1 MAEEFKKNGMSF
13 LETLGENDLAVLVKE
28 SDKLFHSNGIPFL
41 SDNEYDI
48 VKEYL
53 ENRFPKNAVLGE
65 IGTPVVAKNKVVL
78 PFEMASMDKI
88 KPDTGV
94 LNAWKQ
100 KFKGPF
106 VLSCKL
112 DGVSGMYYCVGNER
126 KLYTRGNGKVGQ
138 DISYLIEHLK
148 LPLLKN
154 NMVVRG
160 EFVIPKSV
168 FASKYSGEFA
178 NARNLVAGIVNRLTV
193 DTSKISDV
201 HFVVYEVIQPELKP
215 SVQMREIASAGLE
228 VVLNKT
234 VADLTNESL
243 SDTLVDWRKNYSY
256 DIDGVIVADD
266 KVYSRKTGNPEHAF
280 AFKMVLSDQ
289 VAEAKVVDVLWTPS
303 KDGYLKPRVQI
314 EPIHLGGVKIEYATG
329 FNGAFIETNKIGVG
343 AVIQLVRSGDVI
355 PHIRGVVVPAEKGKM
370 PTVAYKWN
378 NTHVDILLED
388 IGSDLTVLEKNI
400 AGFFKGLEVDG
411 LSSGNVSRLVGSGYD
426 SVPKILRMKEEDFLK
441 VPGFKKAMAS
451 KLYTGIQEK
460 VGSAK
465 LTKIMAVSNVFGR
478 GFSDLKME
486 LILRE
491 YPEVFTERN
500 SQKLAGVKG
509 MASKTA
515 EAFVERIPAFLD
527 FLKDCGLLHKLDE
540 NEKKNGVVE
549 MVDELNPLFNKSI
562 VMTGFRDK
570 KIIEELAKYGAKLG
584 SSVSKNTLV
593 VLVKD
598 KNEDMDSG
606 KVFEA
611 KKLGIPIMT
620 PEEFTAKY
628 LL

>member
-1 MAEEFKKNGMSF
+1 M
-13 LETLGENDLAVLVKE
+13 
-28 SDKLFHSNGIPFL
+28 
-41 SDNEYDI
+41 
-48 VKEYL
+48 
-53 ENRFPKNAVLGE
+53 
-65 IGTPVVAKNKVVL
+65 
-78 PFEMASMDKI
+78 
-88 KPDTGV
+88 
-94 LNAWKQ
+94 
-100 KFKGPF
+100 
-106 VLSCKL
+106 
-112 DGVSGMYYCVGNER
+112 
-126 KLYTRGNGKVGQ
+126 
-138 DISYLIEHLK
+138 
-148 LPLLKN
+148 
-154 NMVVRG
+154 
-160 EFVIPKSV
+160 
-168 FASKYSGEFA
+168 
-178 NARNLVAGIVNRLTV
+178 
-193 DTSKISDV
+193 
-201 HFVVYEVIQPELKP
+201 
-215 SVQMREIASAGLE
+215 
-228 VVLNKT
+228 
-234 VADLTNESL
+234 
-243 SDTLVDWRKNYSY
+243 
-256 DIDGVIVADD
+256 
-266 KVYSRKTGNPEHAF
+266 
-280 AFKMVLSDQ
+280 SDQ

-343 AVIQLVRSGDVI
+343 SVIQLVRSGDVI

-378 NTHVDILLED
+378 DTHVDILLED

-411 LSSGNVSRLVGSGYD
+411 LSSGNVSRLVGAGYD

-441 VPGFKKAMAS
+441 VPGFKKTMAS

-460 VGSAK
+460 VGSAR
-465 LTKIMAVSNVFGR
+465 LTKIMAASNIFGR
-478 GFSDLKME
+478 GFSDSKME

-491 YPEVFTERN
+491 YPGVFVERN

-515 EAFVERIPAFLD
+515 EVFVERIPAFLE

-540 NEKKNGVVE
+540 EKEIGVV
-549 MVDELNPLFNKSI
+549 VDLNPLFNKSI

-598 KNEDMDSG
+598 KNEDTG
-606 KVFEA
+606 KVMEA

>member
-1 MAEEFKKNGMSF
+1 M
-13 LETLGENDLAVLVKE
+13 
-28 SDKLFHSNGIPFL
+28 
-41 SDNEYDI
+41 
-48 VKEYL
+48 
-53 ENRFPKNAVLGE
+53 
-65 IGTPVVAKNKVVL
+65 
-78 PFEMASMDKI
+78 
-88 KPDTGV
+88 
-94 LNAWKQ
+94 
-100 KFKGPF
+100 
-106 VLSCKL
+106 
-112 DGVSGMYYCVGNER
+112 
-126 KLYTRGNGKVGQ
+126 
-138 DISYLIEHLK
+138 
-148 LPLLKN
+148 
-154 NMVVRG
+154 
-160 EFVIPKSV
+160 
-168 FASKYSGEFA
+168 
-178 NARNLVAGIVNRLTV
+178 
-193 DTSKISDV
+193 
-201 HFVVYEVIQPELKP
+201 
-215 SVQMREIASAGLE
+215 
-228 VVLNKT
+228 
-234 VADLTNESL
+234 
-243 SDTLVDWRKNYSY
+243 
-256 DIDGVIVADD
+256 
-266 KVYSRKTGNPEHAF
+266 
-280 AFKMVLSDQ
+280 
-289 VAEAKVVDVLWTPS
+289 
-303 KDGYLKPRVQI
+303 
-314 EPIHLGGVKIEYATG
+314 
-329 FNGAFIETNKIGVG
+329 
-343 AVIQLVRSGDVI
+343 
-355 PHIRGVVVPAEKGKM
+355 
-370 PTVAYKWN
+370 
-378 NTHVDILLED
+378 DILLED

-478 GFSDLKME
+478 GFSDSKME

-611 KKLGIPIMT
+611 KKHGIPIMT